1 MTASADTWHRAC
13 AIGDVE
19 PGDRLEVELPDG
31 RRVLLLGAES
41 GIVACS
47 ADCPH
52 QDSPLCDG
60 SLDGDVLT
68 CPIHFWQWHLP
79 EGAPIGLA
87 EIPLPVYPVELRE
100 GAIFVRMD

>member
-1 MTASADTWHRAC
+1 MIASADTWHRAC
-13 AIGDVE
+13 AVSDVG
-19 PGDRLEVELPDG
+19 PGDRVEVDLSNG
-31 RRVLLLGAES
+31 RRVLLLGAAS
-41 GIVACS
+41 GVVACA

-68 CPIHFWQWHLP
+68 CQIHFWQWQLP
-79 EGAPIGLA
+79 DGAPMGLA
-87 EIPLPVYPVELRE
+87 EMPLPVYPVELRE